1 MLNIHLLC
9 DLVIPLISIYP
20 KEMKNVHTNS
30 YSQMFTEALFI
41 IVQNWKQPNVH
52 QEVNRKT
59 VAYSRSGVL
68 LSNEK
73 DRTTAVHN
81 TDETKNTLSKE
92 DRRESVWFDSIYLK
106 FQNRLNYSI
115 VIIIRQQGT
124 TRTRKLSKVTDVFC
138 ILTGVVNLYFSQI

>member
-1 MLNIHLLC
+1 MLNIHLLY

-30 YSQMFTEALFI
+30 YSQMFTEALFT

>member
-1 MLNIHLLC
+1 MLNIHLLY
-9 DLVIPLISIYP
+9 DLVIPLINIYP

-73 DRTTAVHN
+73 DQTTAFHN

-92 DRRESVWFDSIYLK
+92 DRKESVWFDSIYLK

-115 VIIIRQQGT
+115 VIIIREQGT
-124 TRTRKLSKVTDVFC
+124 TRTRKLSKVTDIFC